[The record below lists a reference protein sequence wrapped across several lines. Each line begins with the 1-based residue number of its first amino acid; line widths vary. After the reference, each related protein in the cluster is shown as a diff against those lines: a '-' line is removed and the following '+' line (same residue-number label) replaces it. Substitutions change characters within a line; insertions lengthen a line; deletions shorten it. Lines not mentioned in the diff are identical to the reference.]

1 MNRSALAGMLAS
13 LRGRAGAIGGWLA
26 GVRGGHRAIFT
37 RIYRRNAWGS
47 AESVSGPGSTRD
59 RGADFSPEV
68 AELLA
73 RLGTRVLLDAPCG
86 DCNWIGPV
94 ADAVPAYVGVDVVP
108 ELVARCREH
117 LAGDG
122 RTFLCA
128 DLTRDPL
135 PPADVV
141 LCRDCLVHFSFAD
154 ARAALLNFRR
164 SGARWLLTT
173 TFVDVRKNLDIRTG
187 GWRVLNLQAPP
198 FSFPEPEALIDE
210 RCTHSGGRY
219 RDKCLGLWR
228 MDALPL

>member
-1 MNRSALAGMLAS
+1 MNRFGLARILAS
-13 LRGRAGAIGGWLA
+13 LRGRAGAFGNWLA

-47 AESVSGPGSTRD
+47 AESVSGTGSTRA
-59 RGADFSPEV
+59 RGADFSAALVEV
-68 AELLA
+68 LA
-73 RLGTRVLLDAPCG
+73 RLETRVLLDAPCG
-86 DCNWIGPV
+86 DCNWIGLV

-117 LAGDG
+117 MAGDG
-122 RTFLCA
+122 RTFVCA

-164 SGARWLLTT
+164 SGAKWLLTT

-187 GWRVLNLQAPP
+187 GWRMLNLQAPP

-210 RCTHSGGRY
+210 RHPDPAGRY
-219 RDKCLGLWR
+219 KRLGLWR